1 MDRVS
6 WKGISPQRT
15 IRFFQSPRWQKT
27 QRFRTMYLFLL
38 PAVILVLVFSYT
50 PMVGLIMAFQDY
62 DIVRGMFDSPF
73 VGLKHFKKLLVDP
86 DFHLALRNTL
96 ALNGLYIGIHFPLP
110 VALAILI
117 FGMKDGVYKRVTQTI
132 TYLPHFVSWVAVAGI
147 VYALLDVYTGP
158 VNLLLKAIGTEAVPF
173 MRKPDVFWGLT
184 IIVLIW
190 KELGWDTIIY
200 LAALSGIPAEQ
211 YEAAIVDGANRFQQL
226 IYITLPN
233 IAPTIGLMLI
243 FSVGTLLARNSPVS
257 FDAIF
262 NLRNAMVSVRSDT
275 LGYYVYQEGLLGVQF
290 DFATAIG
297 LAQGLVSLVLVMGA
311 NALSRRIRGY
321 GAF

>member
-1 MDRVS
+1 MAAIGKPIEGNLFARVAAS
-6 WKGISPQRT
+6 PTWKRIYRSRT
-15 IRFFQSPRWQKT
+15 V
-27 QRFRTMYLFLL
+27 YLFLV
-38 PAVILVLVFSYT
+38 PAIVVVFIFSYV

-62 DIVRGMFDSPF
+62 HIVKGMFQSPF
-73 VGLKHFKKLLVDP
+73 VGLKHFQRLLTDP
-86 DFHLALRNTL
+86 DFHHALRNTL
-96 ALNGLYIGIHFPLP
+96 ILNGLYISIHFPLP
-110 VALAILI
+110 IALAILI
-117 FGMKDGVYKRVTQTI
+117 FGMKDSLYKRITQTI
-132 TYLPHFVSWVAVAGI
+132 TYLPHFVSWVAIAGI
-147 VYALLDVYTGP
+147 VYALLDVHTGP
-158 VNLLLKAIGTEAVPF
+158 VNLLFKAVGVEPVPF
-173 MRKPDVFWGLT
+173 MRRADLFWWLT
-184 IIVLIW
+184 ILVLIW

-262 NLRNAMVSVRSDT
+262 NLRNAMVSSASDT
-275 LGYYVYQEGLLGVQF
+275 LDYYVYEQGLLGVQF